1 MRVVITGGAGF
12 LGSYLC
18 EEFLNQGNQ
27 VICLDNLITGNKQNI
42 KDLLNNKNFSFYE
55 MDVSNY
61 IDLKE
66 NNIDLVLH
74 FASPASPV
82 DYLNYPIQT
91 LKVGALGTHNTLGLA
106 KKYNSKYLL
115 ASTSQ
120 VYGDPTINPQPED
133 YYGNVNP
140 IGERGVYDESK
151 RFAEAIV
158 MAYHKT
164 HGLDTKIARIF
175 NTYGPK
181 MRINDGRVIPN
192 FIVNALQ
199 NKPLVIYGD
208 GTQTRSFCFV
218 TDMIEGIKRLIDVDY
233 HYPINLGNPEEITI
247 LELAELIIKL
257 CQSSSTIRYEKKRQD
272 DPQLRRPE
280 IKKAKNLLGWQPK
293 VPLEEGLKIT
303 INWFKLNFF

>member
-280 IKKAKNLLGWQPK
+280 IKKAKSLLGWQPK